1 MISTTAIFLAFMPRI
16 CRERFVVMPNSATSR
31 ASVEDSSTTS
41 TTKGGHFG
49 IYYIVQKH
57 SNLAKMVT
65 FFHAPFMF
73 QHCTRWELG
82 VYKLKPDSVVWHT
95 AAFPNRF
102 FVKFIRGVTLCSH
115 VTFMHQQ
122 QIEQN
127 QNYYGNS
134 LPPRGSGA
142 TGPVRAQAGH
152 LVYLDTV
159 TRL

>member
-73 QHCTRWELG
+73 QHCTRLELG
-82 VYKLKPDSVVWHT
+82 VYKLNPDSVVWHT
-95 AAFPNRF
+95 AVFPNRF
-102 FVKFIRGVTLCSH
+102 CVKFIRGVTLLFTCHIHAS
-115 VTFMHQQ
+115 TTDKTESKLLRQLYTAAR
-122 QIEQN
+122 E
-127 QNYYGNS
+127 
-134 LPPRGSGA
+134 RGYWA
-142 TGPVRAQAGH
+142 R
-152 LVYLDTV
+152 
-159 TRL
+159 